1 MNRRTVHA
9 LVLCAVAILS
19 TCLALAAP
27 EVRLRDDNALWDE
40 EKMALN
46 LKDADV
52 RQVLTLVFQ
61 IAEEPV
67 MIDPCVRGS
76 VSLKF
81 ENVGLRDALTSI
93 ARMGDFTV
101 RPRREGYFVGC
112 VNRAADRTADG
123 QIIVFRLT
131 NLGDGSVVA
140 QPKLLVAY
148 DSLAEIEIGS
158 LAAPDLDDVGE
169 FFAGGLRPHVRFK
182 VYLDHDEDGI
192 TPDRLRG
199 VMELAVRDT
208 SASQPAL
215 RMAAQTFDVELPPGT
230 AARAVVTLEVAGDSY
245 ELTATRPAPQPP
257 G

>member
-9 LVLCAVAILS
+9 LVLCAAAILS
-19 TCLALAAP
+19 TGLALAAP
-27 EVRLRDDNALWDE
+27 DVRLRDDNALWDE

-169 FFAGGLRPHVRFK
+169 FFAGGA
-182 VYLDHDEDGI
+182 
-192 TPDRLRG
+192 T
-199 VMELAVRDT
+199 
-208 SASQPAL
+208 
-215 RMAAQTFDVELPPGT
+215 
-230 AARAVVTLEVAGDSY
+230 ARALQGLPGARRGRDHAGSPARRDGTGRAGHVGIAGRIADGRPDVRCR
-245 ELTATRPAPQPP
+245 TAPRHRGESRRHP
-257 G
+257 